1 MQETETRAL
10 IDLVMRETEPTE
22 RGRRLERALS
32 RGEVEEVVGRIMNPK
47 ADSKHLEDS
56 HLKRKVMLDLGAE
69 YSQGIVDVE
78 GLVLGLIQIAGRDAV
93 VSAFTDYFSELDEP
107 VRPVE
112 PIEPVQPGQSDHSG
126 PVHQDTQ
133 ELDQQQAPEQP
144 EVVPIKRC
152 ENCGTTSTPLWR
164 KDRHVNMLLCNACGI
179 YYKNHG
185 RHRPVE
191 LAVAGFRANGERGAT
206 GIPSGGKASKHKLTT
221 KKRIRPVFRQEIEQ
235 DIDAS
240 HPDRRRSTRYRK
252 PRSYLMASDDEYDEY
267 DYDDGD
273 EERDGYG
280 YGDGDG
286 ESSEPSRWAA
296 GMAGWARGGIDG
308 AKTMSGDSQGRKAK
322 HRRRESMLDK
332 DKEREAQ
339 KDAFEQSKS
348 DLSSVECVPSSASIP
363 PSPPSRFDLVKDD
376 AIAEKLRVQLIDRL
390 VSTFVSDAGTRG
402 GEEGV
407 VEGAV
412 WSLASLKR
420 ARLMDPATGA
430 TWGKVRLYA
439 DPPYNAHHSNK
450 TARPSSSFQQVCDNC
465 ATTSTP
471 LWRKDRESGQVLCNA
486 CGIYLK
492 THGRHRPIGTSRH
505 KIQDTQGTQQAVEL
519 PIVAPKVTE
528 PGPES
533 FSLHPE
539 RPKLDVERNESRGVL
554 GGDAQVG
561 LYHPATLLTPAI
573 RGARLSRPPRPPSQ
587 TGTLTGLP
595 LAPPPPLPPLPPSVV
610 AGVSPQPRPPLP
622 YAPALFKA
630 GNYSQPLS

>member
-1 MQETETRAL
+1 MQETEIRAL

-22 RGRRLERALS
+22 KGRRLERALS
-32 RGEVEEVVGRIMNPK
+32 RGEVEEVVGRIMNPNT
-47 ADSKHLEDS
+47 DSKLLEDS
-56 HLKRKVMLDLGAE
+56 HFKRKVMLDLGAE

-93 VSAFTDYFSELDEP
+93 VSAFTDYFSELDG
-107 VRPVE
+107 
-112 PIEPVQPGQSDHSG
+112 PIEPVQLGQSDHSA

-133 ELDQQQAPEQP
+133 ELDQQQALEQP
-144 EVVPIKRC
+144 EMVPIKRC

-191 LAVAGFRANGERGAT
+191 LATAGFRANGERGAT
-206 GIPSGGKASKHKLTT
+206 GISSGGKASKHKSTT
-221 KKRIRPVFRQEIEQ
+221 KKSVRQVFRQELEPE
-235 DIDAS
+235 IDAS

-252 PRSYLMASDDEYDEY
+252 PRSYLMVSDDEYDEY

-280 YGDGDG
+280 YGYGYGDG
-286 ESSEPSRWAA
+286 ESSEPSR
-296 GMAGWARGGIDG
+296 MAGWAGGGIDG
-308 AKTMSGDSQGRKAK
+308 AKSISGGSQGRQTK

-332 DKEREAQ
+332 DKDREVQ

-348 DLSSVECVPSSASIP
+348 DLSSVECIPSSASIP

-420 ARLMDPATGA
+420 ARWMDPATGA

-439 DPPYNAHHSNK
+439 DPPYSGAHSHSNK
-450 TARPSSSFQQVCDNC
+450 TARSSSSFQQVCDNC
-465 ATTSTP
+465 GTTSTP

-519 PIVAPKVTE
+519 PVVAPKVTE
-528 PGPES
+528 PVHEP
-533 FSLHPE
+533 FNVLPE
-539 RPKLDVERNESRGVL
+539 RPKLDVERNESRGIQ
-554 GGDAQVG
+554 GDAQIG

-630 GNYSQPLS
+630 GNYTQPLS